1 MIMYIENGDFVGI
14 VNGVP
19 YSSSNEEDMRN
30 FFEKYVDYGDL
41 NEIITDGLNML
52 DIVLGKIDFYE
63 EFEENKNIIFE
74 SIQNLYTDLLKD
86 RAEYIITTPDCEEEF

>member
-1 MIMYIENGDFVGI
+1 MYIANGDFVGI

-19 YSSSNEEDMRN
+19 YSSSDEEDMRN
-30 FFEKYVDYGDL
+30 FFEEYVDYGDL

-86 RAEYIITTPDCEEEF
+86 RAEHIITTLDCEEEF